1 MSSRRQDRF
10 DGIVVAATH
19 VLRQQLRSMNRDC
32 STFGLVRLFQRVA
45 RSYSS
50 SAIWKCAGWKWAD
63 TLTEASMA
71 LKEQDA
77 NSGASEVAQVAKN
90 AEVHN
95 CTLRHSSCPACL
107 RQL

>member
-32 STFGLVRLFQRVA
+32 STFGLVGLFQRVA

-50 SAIWKCAGWKWAD
+50 SAIWKCAEWKWAD
-63 TLTEASMA
+63 TLTEASIA

-77 NSGASEVAQVAKN
+77 NSGASEVA
-90 AEVHN
+90 
-95 CTLRHSSCPACL
+95 
-107 RQL
+107 